1 MTLAMSITIYLKM
14 VLLFS
19 KASVNIFVK
28 PFLNYR
34 NLEHVSQSVGNGRLM
49 MNKTL

>member
-1 MTLAMSITIYLKM
+1 MSITIYLKM
-14 VLLFS
+14 ALLFS

-28 PFLNYR
+28 RFLNYK
-34 NLEHVSQSVGNGRLM
+34 NLENVSQSVGNGRLM